1 MTLTPPGSGWD
12 GTYLMLRGHVA
23 CQRSGR
29 RRVFSSINAGAA
41 WLFVT
46 VGPVAY
52 VMGHKQR
59 VSA

>member
-1 MTLTPPGSGWD
+1 MTLMPPTSGWD

-23 CQRSGR
+23 RQRSGR

-41 WLFVT
+41 RLFVS

-52 VMGHKQR
+52 VMGPKQQ